1 MGTTF
6 YSLFC
11 GDNLKTALWK
21 GGMTIV
27 CTTVSVSSLIGVK
40 SDIPIVV
47 NKIST
52 GIFGMG
58 NSLTTTGIV
67 ASFSHQ
73 KTNTKK
79 NHTQNQRKSK
89 SINKNSAKKQKE
101 RALRYFI
108 FKMNQLRER

>member
-1 MGTTF
+1 MPVDI
-6 YSLFC
+6 LF
-11 GDNLKTALWK
+11 
-21 GGMTIV
+21 
-27 CTTVSVSSLIGVK
+27 
-40 SDIPIVV
+40 
-47 NKIST
+47 
-52 GIFGMG
+52 
-58 NSLTTTGIV
+58 TTTGIV

-89 SINKNSAKKQKE
+89 SINKNSGKKQKE